1 MSVFRQL
8 RCATGGGGR
17 SGAHARWR
25 QFWTARPAAST
36 GSGIGGRVHRGVQP
50 GSGPSPS
57 EGGRR
62 CQPSTVVTVVPTT
75 RAAVRAAGA
84 ARSHARR
91 SRHLVLGAGG
101 KLATHRAHRR
111 GRERCGHPCCNA
123 GGLATGS
130 RGRLAARFLPRAGS
144 AVARAPNSLA
154 LQPHF
159 PAGVHSA
166 AIRSLSSSGS
176 VGLDGPMDVQYRTCW
191 HRRTDRDPHPGHAA
205 SRRGPAGAGSLIG
218 VLTQAN

>member
-1 MSVFRQL
+1 MSVFRQP
-8 RCATGGGGR
+8 RCAAGGGGR

-36 GSGIGGRVHRGVQP
+36 GPGIGGRAHRGVQP
-50 GSGPSPS
+50 GSGPSRS

-91 SRHLVLGAGG
+91 SRHLVLGTGG

-111 GRERCGHPCCNA
+111 GRERGGHPCRNA
-123 GGLATGS
+123 SGLAIGS
-130 RGRLAARFLPRAGS
+130 RGWLAARFLPRAGA
-144 AVARAPNSLA
+144 AVARAGHSLA
-154 LQPHF
+154 LQPHL
-159 PAGVHSA
+159 PAGVYSA
-166 AIRSLSSSGS
+166 AIRSLRRSGA
-176 VGLDGPMDVQYRTCW
+176 VGLDGPMDIQYRARW
-191 HRRTDRDPHPGHAA
+191 HRRAHRDPHPGHAA
-205 SRRGPAGAGSLIG
+205 SRRGPAGPGTLIG
-218 VLTQAN
+218 ALTQAH